1 MYSWTQKLLR
11 NHSEVMEVKV
21 LDFNGKDTGRKVQLS
36 DSVFAIEPNNHAV
49 YLDVKQ
55 YLANQRQGT
64 HKAKERAEVTG
75 STRKIKKQKGTGTAR
90 AGSVKNPLFKG
101 GGTVFGP
108 RPRSYSFK
116 LNKGLKRLARKSA
129 FSIKAKESNVIVLE
143 DFNFDVPNTKNFIN
157 VLKALG
163 LENKKSL
170 FVLGESNKNVY
181 LSSRNLKASN
191 VVTSSELSTYAILN
205 ANNLVLLEGSLELIE
220 ENLSK

>member
-1 MYSWTQKLLR
+1 
-11 NHSEVMEVKV
+11 MEAKV

-64 HKAKERAEVTG
+64 HKAKERAEVAG

-90 AGSVKNPLFKG
+90 AGSAKNPLFKG

-116 LNKGLKRLARKSA
+116 LNKNLKRLARKSA
-129 FSIKAKESNVIVLE
+129 FSIKAKESNIIVLE
-143 DFNFDVPNTKNFIN
+143 DFNFETPSTKNFIN
-157 VLKALG
+157 VLKSLG

-170 FVLGESNKNVY
+170 FVLGDSNKNVY

-191 VVTSSELSTYAILN
+191 VVSSSELSTYAILN
-205 ANNLVLLEGSLELIE
+205 ANNVVLLEGSLEGIE
-220 ENLSK
+220 DNLSK

>member
-1 MYSWTQKLLR
+1 
-11 NHSEVMEVKV
+11 MEAKV

-36 DSVFAIEPNNHAV
+36 DSVFGIEPNNHAV

-64 HKAKERAEVTG
+64 HKAKERAEVAG

-90 AGSVKNPLFKG
+90 AGSAKNPLFKG

-116 LNKGLKRLARKSA
+116 LNKNLKRLARKSA
-129 FSIKAKESNVIVLE
+129 FSIKAKESNIIVVE
-143 DFNFDVPNTKNFIN
+143 DFNFETPNTKNFIN

-181 LSSRNLKASN
+181 LSSRNLKTSD
-191 VVTSSELSTYAILN
+191 VVSSLELSTYAILN
-205 ANNLVLLEGSLELIE
+205 TNTLVLLEGSLGVIE

>member
-1 MYSWTQKLLR
+1 
-11 NHSEVMEVKV
+11 MEAKV
-21 LDFNGKDTGRKVQLS
+21 LDYNGKDTGRKVQLS
-36 DSVFAIEPNNHAV
+36 DSVFGVEPNNHAV

-64 HKAKERAEVTG
+64 HKAKERAEVAG

-90 AGSVKNPLFKG
+90 AGSAKNPLFKG

-116 LNKGLKRLARKSA
+116 LNKSLKRLARKSA
-129 FSIKAKESNVIVLE
+129 FSIKAKESNIIVLE
-143 DFNFDVPNTKNFIN
+143 DFNFETPNTKNFIN

-170 FVLGESNKNVY
+170 FVLGDSNKNVY
-181 LSSRNLKASN
+181 LSSRNLK
-191 VVTSSELSTYAILN
+191 TSSVISSLELSTYAILN
-205 ANNLVLLEGSLELIE
+205 ANILVLLEGSLEVIE
-220 ENLSK
+220 DNLSK

>member
-1 MYSWTQKLLR
+1 
-11 NHSEVMEVKV
+11 MEVKV

-90 AGSVKNPLFKG
+90 AGSIKNPLFKG
-101 GGTVFGP
+101 GGTIFGP

-116 LNKGLKRLARKSA
+116 LNKALKRLARKSA
-129 FSIKAKESNVIVLE
+129 FSIKAKEANIIVLE
-143 DFNFDVPNTKNFIN
+143 DFGFEAPNTKNFIN

-170 FVLGESNKNVY
+170 FVLGEANKNVY

-205 ANNLVLLEGSLELIE
+205 TNNLVLLEGSLELIE

>member
-1 MYSWTQKLLR
+1 
-11 NHSEVMEVKV
+11 MEVKV
-21 LDFNGKDTGRKVQLS
+21 LDINGKETGRTVTLS
-36 DSVFAIEPNNHAV
+36 DSVFAIEPNKHAV

-64 HKAKERAEVTG
+64 HKAKERNEVTG

-129 FSIKAKESNVIVLE
+129 LTIKAQESNLVVVE
-143 DFNFDVPNTKNFIN
+143 NFEFEAPSTKKFIN

-163 LENKKSL
+163 LDNKKSL
-170 FVLGESNKNVY
+170 FVLGDTNNNVY
-181 LSSRNLKASN
+181 LSSRNLKASS
-191 VVTSSELSTYAILN
+191 VITTSELNTYAILN
-205 ANNLVLLEGSLELIE
+205 AGSVVLFEGSLAGIE
-220 ENLSK
+220 ETLSK

>member
-1 MYSWTQKLLR
+1 
-11 NHSEVMEVKV
+11 MEVKV
-21 LDFNGKDTGRKVQLS
+21 LNITGKETGRSITLS

-90 AGSVKNPLFKG
+90 AGSIKNPLFKG
-101 GGTVFGP
+101 GGRVFGP

-116 LNKGLKRLARKSA
+116 LNKQLKRLARKSA
-129 FSIKAKESNVIVLE
+129 FSIKAKESSIIVLE
-143 DFNFDVPNTKNFIN
+143 DFNFETPNTKNFIN

-170 FVLGESNKNVY
+170 FVLGDSNKNVY
-181 LSSRNLKASN
+181 LSSRNLKTSS
-191 VVTSSELSTYAILN
+191 VISSSELSTYAILN
-205 ANNLVLLEGSLELIE
+205 TNSLILLEGSLEGIE
-220 ENLSK
+220 DNLSK

>member
-1 MYSWTQKLLR
+1 
-11 NHSEVMEVKV
+11 MEVKV
-21 LDFNGKDTGRKVQLS
+21 LNSNGKETGRKVQLS
-36 DSVFAIEPNNHAV
+36 DSVFAIEPNKHAV

-55 YLANQRQGT
+55 YLANQRQGN
-64 HKAKERAEVTG
+64 HKAKERAEVAG

-90 AGSVKNPLFKG
+90 AGSKKSPLFKG

-116 LNKGLKRLARKSA
+116 LNKALKRLARKSA
-129 FSIKAKESNVIVLE
+129 LSLKVQESNLIVVE
-143 DFNFDVPNTKNFIN
+143 DFNFEAPSTKNFIN

-163 LENKKSL
+163 LDNKKSL
-170 FVLGESNKNVY
+170 FVLGDANNNVY
-181 LSSRNLKASN
+181 LSSRNLKGSS

-205 ANNLVLLEGSLELIE
+205 ANNLVLLEGSLEGIE

>member
-1 MYSWTQKLLR
+1 
-11 NHSEVMEVKV
+11 MEVKV
-21 LDFNGKDTGRKVQLS
+21 LDINGKDTGRKVQLS
-36 DSVFAIEPNNHAV
+36 DSVFGIEPNNHAV

-64 HKAKERAEVTG
+64 HKAKERAEVAG

-90 AGSVKNPLFKG
+90 AGSKKSPLFKG

-116 LNKGLKRLARKSA
+116 LNKTVKRLARKSA
-129 FSIKAKESNVIVLE
+129 FSLKVKESNLVVVE
-143 DFNFDVPNTKNFIN
+143 DFNFETPNTKNFIN

-181 LSSRNLKASN
+181 LSSRNLKASSVITN
-191 VVTSSELSTYAILN
+191 SELSTYAILN
-205 ANNLVLLEGSLELIE
+205 ANNLVLSEGSLEGIV

>member
-1 MYSWTQKLLR
+1 
-11 NHSEVMEVKV
+11 MEVKV

-64 HKAKERAEVTG
+64 HKAKERAEVAG

-90 AGSVKNPLFKG
+90 AGSAKNPLFKG

-116 LNKGLKRLARKSA
+116 LNKNLKRLARKSA
-129 FSIKAKESNVIVLE
+129 FSIKAKESNIIVLE
-143 DFNFDVPNTKNFIN
+143 DFNFETPNTKNFIN
-157 VLKALG
+157 VLKALE

-170 FVLGESNKNVY
+170 FILGDTNKNVY

-191 VVTSSELSTYAILN
+191 VVSSSELSTYAILN
-205 ANNLVLLEGSLELIE
+205 ANNLVLLESSLEVIE
-220 ENLSK
+220 DNLSK

>member
-1 MYSWTQKLLR
+1 
-11 NHSEVMEVKV
+11 MEVKV
-21 LDFNGKDTGRKVQLS
+21 LDINGKDTGRKVQLS
-36 DSVFAIEPNNHAV
+36 DSVFGIEPNNHAV

-64 HKAKERAEVTG
+64 HKAKERAEVAG

-90 AGSVKNPLFKG
+90 AGSAKNPLFKG

-116 LNKGLKRLARKSA
+116 LNKNLKRLARKSA
-129 FSIKAKESNVIVLE
+129 FSIKAKESNIIVLE
-143 DFNFDVPNTKNFIN
+143 DFNFETPSTKNFIN

-163 LENKKSL
+163 LDNKKSL
-170 FVLGESNKNVY
+170 FVLGDANKNVY
-181 LSSRNLKASN
+181 LSSRNLQASN

-205 ANNLVLLEGSLELIE
+205 ANNVVLLEGSLEAIE

>member
-1 MYSWTQKLLR
+1 
-11 NHSEVMEVKV
+11 MEVKV

-64 HKAKERAEVTG
+64 HKAKERAEVAG

-90 AGSVKNPLFKG
+90 AGSAKNPLFKG

-116 LNKGLKRLARKSA
+116 LNKSLKRLARKSA
-129 FSIKAKESNVIVLE
+129 FSIKAKEANIIVLE
-143 DFNFDVPNTKNFIN
+143 DFNFETPNTKNFIN
-157 VLKALG
+157 VLKSLG
-163 LENKKSL
+163 LEDKKSL
-170 FVLGESNKNVY
+170 FVLGDSNKNVY
-181 LSSRNLKASN
+181 LSSRNLKTSK
-191 VVTSSELSTYAILN
+191 VISSSELSTYDILN
-205 ANNLVLLEGSLELIE
+205 TNSLVLLEGSLEVIE

>member
-1 MYSWTQKLLR
+1 
-11 NHSEVMEVKV
+11 MEVKV
-21 LDFNGKDTGRKVQLS
+21 LDIKGKDTGRKVQLS
-36 DSVFAIEPNNHAV
+36 DSVFGIEPNKHAV

-64 HKAKERAEVTG
+64 HKAKERAEVAG

-90 AGSVKNPLFKG
+90 AGSAKNPLFKG

-116 LNKGLKRLARKSA
+116 LNKNLKRLARKSA
-129 FSIKAKESNVIVLE
+129 FSLKVKESNLVVVE
-143 DFNFDVPNTKNFIN
+143 DFTFDAPNTKNFISI
-157 VLKALG
+157 LSALG

-170 FVLGESNKNVY
+170 FVLGDTNKNVY
-181 LSSRNLKASN
+181 LSSRNLKASS

-205 ANNLVLLEGSLELIE
+205 ANNLVLLEGSIEGIE

>member
-1 MYSWTQKLLR
+1 
-11 NHSEVMEVKV
+11 MEVKV

-36 DSVFAIEPNNHAV
+36 DSVFGIEPNNHAV

-90 AGSVKNPLFKG
+90 AGSIKNPLFKG
-101 GGTVFGP
+101 GGRVFGP

-129 FSIKAKESNVIVLE
+129 FSIKAKESNIIVVE
-143 DFNFDVPNTKNFIN
+143 DFNFETPNTKNFIN

-170 FVLGESNKNVY
+170 FVLGDSNKNVY

-191 VVTSSELSTYAILN
+191 VVSNLELSTYAILN
-205 ANNLVLLEGSLELIE
+205 ANNLVLLEGSLEGIE

>member
-1 MYSWTQKLLR
+1 
-11 NHSEVMEVKV
+11 MEVKV
-21 LDFNGKDTGRKVQLS
+21 LNISGKETGKTVSLS
-36 DSVFAIEPNNHAV
+36 DSIFGIEPNNHAV

-64 HKAKERAEVTG
+64 HKSKERNEVTG

-90 AGSVKNPLFKG
+90 AGSIKNPLFKG
-101 GGTVFGP
+101 GGTIFGP

-116 LNKGLKRLARKSA
+116 LNKNLKRLARKSVLSA
-129 FSIKAKESNVIVLE
+129 KANEGNIIVLE
-143 DFNFDVPNTKNFIN
+143 NFEFEAPNTKNFIAI
-157 VLKALG
+157 LKSLG

-191 VVTSSELSTYAILN
+191 VVTTNELNTYAVLN
-205 ANNLVLLEGSLELIE
+205 VNNLILLEDPLAGIE

>member
-1 MYSWTQKLLR
+1 
-11 NHSEVMEVKV
+11 MEVKV
-21 LDFNGKDTGRKVQLS
+21 LDINGKDTGRKVQLS
-36 DSVFAIEPNNHAV
+36 DAVFAIEPNKHAI

-90 AGSVKNPLFKG
+90 AGSIKNPLFKG

-116 LNKGLKRLARKSA
+116 LNKTLKRLARKSA
-129 FSIKAKESNVIVLE
+129 LSLKVKESNLVVVE
-143 DFNFDVPNTKNFIN
+143 DFNFETPNTKNFIN

-181 LSSRNLKASN
+181 LSSRNLKTSS
-191 VVTSSELSTYAILN
+191 VVTNSELSTYEILN
-205 ANNLVLLEGSLELIE
+205 ANNLVLLEGSLEGIE

>member
-1 MYSWTQKLLR
+1 
-11 NHSEVMEVKV
+11 MEAKV
-21 LDFNGKDTGRKVQLS
+21 LDFNGKETGRKVQLS
-36 DSVFAIEPNNHAV
+36 DSVFGIEPNNHAV

-90 AGSVKNPLFKG
+90 AGSIKNPLFKG

-116 LNKGLKRLARKSA
+116 LNKNLKRLARKSA
-129 FSIKAKESNVIVLE
+129 FSLKAKESNIIVVE
-143 DFNFDVPNTKNFIN
+143 DFNFETPNTKNFIN

-170 FVLGESNKNVY
+170 FVLGDTNKNVY
-181 LSSRNLKASN
+181 LSSRNLKASSVITN
-191 VVTSSELSTYAILN
+191 SELSTYAILN
-205 ANNLVLLEGSLELIE
+205 ANNLVLLESSIE
-220 ENLSK
+220 GIQENLSK